1 MFYSYGCFFFL
12 FYLFLLLFF
21 FFTSKQ
27 DDYYDNNPML
37 CAALCCGGWV
47 TSCSF
52 AVKKAFNIIDKA
64 DAVCEFHSEMV

>member
-1 MFYSYGCFFFL
+1 
-12 FYLFLLLFF
+12 
-21 FFTSKQ
+21 
-27 DDYYDNNPML
+27 ML

-64 DAVCEFHSEMV
+64 DAVCEFHSEMVRKQQIAVVQEAHFKACFNEAE

>member
-1 MFYSYGCFFFL
+1 MGVFFS
-12 FYLFLLLFF
+12 FLLVSSSFLF

-27 DDYYDNNPML
+27 DDYYDNNPTL